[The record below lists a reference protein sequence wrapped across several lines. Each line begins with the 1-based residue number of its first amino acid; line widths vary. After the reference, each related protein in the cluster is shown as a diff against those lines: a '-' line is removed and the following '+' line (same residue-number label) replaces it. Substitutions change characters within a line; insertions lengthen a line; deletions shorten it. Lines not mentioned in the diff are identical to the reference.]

1 MSPSIPYGAYAREA
15 LLGVV
20 RRVLKEA
27 ACDGI
32 SPPHHFYVSFRT
44 DHEQTLVPDFLKQAY
59 PDQTAIVL
67 RHQFWDLSVEAHGFS
82 VVLSFNGTKESLF
95 IPFNALTGFSD
106 PSVKFSLQFLPEFGG
121 GIEVPEP
128 PSSPQTPDTSP
139 ESEGPKDEKK
149 GQIVDFDSFRKK

>member
-1 MSPSIPYGAYAREA
+1 MSPSIPYGIYAREA

-27 ACDGI
+27 ARGGI
-32 SPPHHFYVSFRT
+32 SPPHHFYISFRT
-44 DHEQTLVPDFLKQAY
+44 DHEQTLVPDFLKQAH

-67 RHQFWDLSVEAHGFS
+67 RHQFWDLSVESQGFS
-82 VVLSFNGTKESLF
+82 VVLSFNGTKETLF

-106 PSVKFSLQFLPEFGG
+106 PSVKFSLQFLPEFGEG
-121 GIEVPEP
+121 TEAPD
-128 PSSPQTPDTSP
+128 PSPSPQTPDASP
-139 ESEGPKDEKK
+139 EAGGPKDEKK